1 MDKHY
6 LRECYDL
13 HAELAKR
20 KYGRAQDL
28 HEIER
33 HAVDIRN
40 SRRLTYDDIEI
51 FTRNRFL
58 DVNMFGY
65 WPRRNEI
72 ADELEKREF
81 DFPNLPGKE
90 AEQQVIRELQSVFHQ
105 IQLVSVILRFVDRM
119 NYGIL
124 SPPVE
129 QVLGMGPT
137 RYHLDKY
144 LLYVK
149 NLRRIRDAPNGLSTA
164 ADVDVA
170 LWVLSV
176 GVLNEELNDEATCNR
191 LKEQY
196 ANDPLLRAV
205 RVENLTGQ
213 LFGELH
219 RREIAEA
226 LARCSARSANELAG
240 QIAGIEFEK
249 SIKEL
254 LGTPPESEV
263 PLKRLVRDSCKQHG
277 SARNRATRWVSAVD
291 IRNNLIHTNGHWS
304 TDDVE
309 RLVEAM
315 REAHQLSHRTTA
327 KRRALPS

>member
-28 HEIER
+28 REIER
-33 HAVDIRN
+33 RADDIRK

-65 WPRRNEI
+65 WPRRYEI
-72 ADELEKREF
+72 ADDLEKREF
-81 DFPNLPGKE
+81 DFPNLPEKE
-90 AEQQVIRELQSVFHQ
+90 AEQQVIGELQSVFHQ
-105 IQLVSVILRFVDRM
+105 IQLVSVILRFVDKM

-129 QVLGMGPT
+129 QVLGIGPT
-137 RYHLDKY
+137 RYHRDKY
-144 LLYVK
+144 LLYVE
-149 NLRRIRDAPNGLSTA
+149 NLRRIRNATDGLSTA

-176 GVLNEELNDEATCNR
+176 GVLSEELNDEATCNR

-219 RREIAEA
+219 RRQLAEA
-226 LARCSARSANELAG
+226 LNRCSTRTRERTRGPDCRHRVREIRKGNTWHTS
-240 QIAGIEFEK
+240 GI
-249 SIKEL
+249 
-254 LGTPPESEV
+254 
-263 PLKRLVRDSCKQHG
+263 
-277 SARNRATRWVSAVD
+277 
-291 IRNNLIHTNGHWS
+291 
-304 TDDVE
+304 
-309 RLVEAM
+309 
-315 REAHQLSHRTTA
+315 
-327 KRRALPS
+327 